1 MIQLKPYS
9 KKSDIWD
16 GEHVRMP
23 FSDKSK
29 FPKESASSAGEKK
42 VVDRYVKCYEK
53 ALIKL
58 LMVGFLILIG
68 GTSCWKL

>member
-42 VVDRYVKCYEK
+42 VVDRYVICWYQKTNF
-53 ALIKL
+53 KL
-58 LMVGFLILIG
+58 LMVGF
-68 GTSCWKL
+68 